1 MLLSSS
7 AKASGCM
14 SRKTGPG
21 RFRLS
26 LVVTPTHFNKNPDS
40 GIVYV
45 ANCPGE
51 VMMGKL
57 QKELP
62 NAHNTSEVEE
72 AET

>member
-1 MLLSSS
+1 
-7 AKASGCM
+7 M

-21 RFRLS
+21 WFRLS
-26 LVVTPTHFNKNPDS
+26 LVVTPTHFNKNPDT

-51 VMMGKL
+51 VMMMGKL

-62 NAHNTSEVEE
+62 NVHNTSEVEE
-72 AET
+72 TET

>member
-1 MLLSSS
+1 
-7 AKASGCM
+7 M

-26 LVVTPTHFNKNPDS
+26 LVVTPTHFNKNPDT
-40 GIVYV
+40 
-45 ANCPGE
+45 GE

-62 NAHNTSEVEE
+62 NVHNTSEVEE